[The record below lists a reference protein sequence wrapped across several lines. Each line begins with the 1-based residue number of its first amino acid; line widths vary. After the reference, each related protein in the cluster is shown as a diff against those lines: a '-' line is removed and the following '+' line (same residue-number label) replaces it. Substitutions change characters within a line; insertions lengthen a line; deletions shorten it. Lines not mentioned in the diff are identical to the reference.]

1 MHYIKSIFLYKL
13 YTVYVCWELQMGDCR
28 FMDGSGE
35 NRNAE
40 LSRFYVYI
48 IVFTLYRGRTII
60 IVLQNTF

>member
-1 MHYIKSIFLYKL
+1 MHYTQIKSIQIV
-13 YTVYVCWELQMGDCR
+13 VYVLGAANGR
-28 FMDGSGE
+28 LPVMDGSGE
-35 NRNAE
+35 NRIAE